1 LIIET
6 APVKILLL
14 TPGPLTTT
22 EMTRAALNRDWGSR
36 DEEFIELS
44 KRVRRRLT
52 DIAGVADTHT
62 TIPIQGSGTFAVEAT
77 LQTLMPHGGRLL
89 VLINGTYGRRIAE
102 ITRRLGRSVVR
113 WLTMRPSRM
122 SLSFIARQPAAFSIR
137 SRALPA
143 LWAGMA
149 AVC

>member
-1 LIIET
+1 MLET
-6 APVKILLL
+6 AAVKTLLL

-22 EMTRAALNRDWGSR
+22 EMTRAALNRDWGAR
-36 DEEFIELS
+36 DGDFIELS

-102 ITRRLGRSVVR
+102 ITRRLGRSV
-113 WLTMRPSRM
+113 
-122 SLSFIARQPAAFSIR
+122 ASITAPENQAVEPMAVD
-137 SRALPA
+137 RALA
-143 LWAGMA
+143 DDA
-149 AVC
+149 AITDADCGHRE